1 MHCAHESNR
10 RVAVSKGAKYFAD
23 GPCGVA
29 QILPHTALVCGDT
42 GQEETSLAKL
52 VEVGS
57 DQAIALLAFSTL
69 VGET

>member
-1 MHCAHESNR
+1 
-10 RVAVSKGAKYFAD
+10 
-23 GPCGVA
+23 VA

-57 DQAIALLAFSTL
+57 DQGIALLAFSTL